1 MRKILFLG
9 ATLLVAAPALAADIC
24 VDHPKDQWMTKEQI
38 TTLAQSQGYEVKGV
52 KEEDG
57 CWEVKGAKEG
67 ARVEAYFDP
76 VSGELIRTK

>member
-52 KEEDG
+52 
-57 CWEVKGAKEG
+57 
-67 ARVEAYFDP
+67 
-76 VSGELIRTK
+76 